1 MQKRRIILRIVL
13 GLIVL
18 IVVIMAVARQQGWIG
33 KPHSTAVTAEE
44 VQRRTIVELVSA
56 SGKIQPE
63 VEVKISPDLSGEVVD
78 LPVKEGDQ
86 VTKGQL
92 LARINPEIYLSN
104 YDRVVASLN
113 MQQANLA
120 NARARL
126 AQVQAQFINARTSH
140 ERNQL
145 LFGQHAIS
153 QSEFDSS
160 TASFL
165 VAEAEVEAAEQS
177 VKAAQFSVRS
187 AEAAVNEAQENLTKT
202 SIFAP
207 MDGTVSKLS
216 IERGERV
223 VGTSQFAGTEIMRVA
238 NLASMEVVVSV
249 AENDIV
255 RVNLNDT
262 ALIEVDAYI
271 GRQFKGLVTSI
282 ATSATLT
289 GVTADQV
296 ANFDVRIRILPE
308 SYSDLLSDGVIGL
321 SPFRPGMSA
330 AVDIQTRTETNVLS
344 VPIQAVT
351 ARQDTAHNQQGSYSR
366 VPAQGTLPGQTRM
379 TESVFVVKDN
389 IAKLTTVQSG
399 IQDGQYIQIVEGLN
413 EGDVVVTGPYRAVTT
428 TLKDGDAINK
438 VEREELFSAN

>member
-1 MQKRRIILRIVL
+1 MKKRRIMLRIGI
-13 GLIVL
+13 GLVALVIVFL
-18 IVVIMAVARQQGWIG
+18 AVARKQGWIG
-33 KPHSTAVTAEE
+33 KQHTTSVTIEE
-44 VQRRTIVELVSA
+44 VKRRTIVEIVSA

-63 VEVKISPDLSGEVVD
+63 VEVKISPDLSGEVVE
-78 LPVKEGDQ
+78 LPVNEGDQ

-104 YDRVVASLN
+104 YDRIVASLN

-126 AQVQAQFINARTSH
+126 AQVQAQFINAKTNH
-140 ERNQL
+140 DRNQI
-145 LFGQHAIS
+145 LFQQQAIS

-160 TASFL
+160 RANFL
-165 VAEAEVEAAEQS
+165 VAQAEVEAAEQS
-177 VKAAQFSVRS
+177 IKAAQYSVRS
-187 AEAAVNEAQENLTKT
+187 AEAAVKEARENLTKT

-255 RVNLNDT
+255 RVSLNDT
-262 ALIEVDAYI
+262 ALIDVDAYI
-271 GRQFKGLVTSI
+271 GRQFKGVVTSI

-296 ANFDVRIRILPE
+296 ANFDVRILILPE
-308 SYSDLLSDGVIGL
+308 SYSDLLAGNSTGF

-330 AVDIQTRTETNVLS
+330 AVDIQTRTEAAALS

-351 ARQDTAHNQQGSYSR
+351 SRPDTLEMQQTGYTE
-366 VPAQGTLPGQTRM
+366 PALAETSPRSTRM
-379 TESVFVVKDN
+379 IESVF
-389 IAKLTTVQSG
+389 
-399 IQDGQYIQIVEGLN
+399 
-413 EGDVVVTGPYRAVTT
+413 
-428 TLKDGDAINK
+428 
-438 VEREELFSAN
+438 